1 MAGGFP
7 ARPRLLGTLEDNDI
21 TANRLSGV
29 EIKTGGNPTLR
40 GNRINRNDYRAV
52 DAHDGGRGVI
62 EDNDLTGNKRGAWDI
77 AKDSEATVKRS
88 DNPE

>member
-1 MAGGFP
+1 
-7 ARPRLLGTLEDNDI
+7 
-21 TANRLSGV
+21 V

-52 DAHDGGRGVI
+52 YAHDGGRGVI

-88 DNPE
+88 GNRV